1 MMLPRLRSILV
12 PALGL
17 LTLTAA
23 ISACRP
29 KITAPPEPPL
39 AVRLGDD
46 AFRLQDYE
54 AAIDDYQVYI
64 DSVEHGEYTPFVF
77 YQTALSWYRLEQYEQ
92 CLDVLDELSRRYPD
106 DHWVQADALEGDANY
121 KLDRRAAALIAWDQG
136 WTAAEPKERPEFRRR
151 IVNALREMDEGELA
165 EAREIV
171 ENPDV
176 LALVEHQSAIAGRRG
191 SSEPG
196 SFEREPRLAKA
207 APADAVS
214 TSDAD
219 ETHSE
224 AQLAKGTAPT
234 GTSAN
239 AVADQAD
246 SVADQAGSVAD
257 QADEVAR
264 LSDEVDVTGDQ
275 VFEAIRDTE
284 EAREQIH
291 EVDESTATFAPLAR
305 VEIPEPPFV
314 DRPVPEP
321 RKVIRVAPADEPV
334 AVAPA
339 PPPQAIIEE
348 RVGVDAPRV
357 PGESVALER
366 VGSPAPDADAI
377 HSDDA
382 KVACVLPLTGADRAV
397 GEAMLRGIR
406 LVFGEGNPQVIFRDT
421 GSDAEFARGLVA
433 ELGGDGD
440 VLVAIAPAAGGQ
452 ARSLASSAERASVP
466 LLLVSSSTVP
476 NTRYVRLV
484 PPGRTSDEL
493 TERYR
498 EKYGSAPD
506 SATAQAYE
514 AARLAQQ
521 ALQIAP
527 VPRQDVLSRLAGA
540 PDTRGDRRLGAAGGL
555 TAQPASAS

>member
-1 MMLPRLRSILV
+1 MMLPRLRSTLV
-12 PALGL
+12 PALGVL
-17 LTLTAA
+17 ALTVA
-23 ISACRP
+23 IPACHP

-64 DSVEHGEYTPFVF
+64 DSVDHGEYTPFVF

-92 CLDVLDELSRRYPD
+92 CLDVLSELSRRYPD
-106 DHWVQADALEGDANY
+106 EHWVQSDALQGDANY
-121 KLDRRAAALIAWDQG
+121 KLDRRAAALIAWDRG
-136 WTAAEPKERPEFRRR
+136 WIAAKPVERPEFRRR
-151 IVNALREMDEGELA
+151 IVNALREMDAGELA
-165 EAREIV
+165 QAREIV
-171 ENPDV
+171 EHPDV
-176 LALVEHQSAIAGRRG
+176 LALVEHQNAIADRRG
-191 SSEPG
+191 ASGPI
-196 SFEREPRLAKA
+196 ERETQLAKA
-207 APADAVS
+207 APAGAAY

-219 ETHSE
+219 ETQSE
-224 AQLAKGTAPT
+224 AKLAKGTAST

-239 AVADQAD
+239 GIADE
-246 SVADQAGSVAD
+246 AGSVAD

-275 VFEAIRDTE
+275 VFGAMRDTE
-284 EAREQIH
+284 EAKEQIH
-291 EVDESTATFAPLAR
+291 EVDQSTATFAPLAR

-321 RKVIRVAPADEPV
+321 RRVIRIAPADEPV

-339 PPPQAIIEE
+339 PPPGAIVEE

-357 PGESVALER
+357 PGESLALGR
-366 VGSPAPDADAI
+366 VGSSAMDADVV

-421 GSDAEFARGLVA
+421 GSNAEFARGLVA
-433 ELGGDGD
+433 ELGDDGD
-440 VLVAIAPAAGGQ
+440 VLVAITPAAGGA
-452 ARSLASSAERASVP
+452 ARALAGSAERAAVP
-466 LLLVSSSTVP
+466 LLLLSSSTVS
-476 NTRYVRLV
+476 NSRYVRLV

-498 EKYGSAPD
+498 EKYGSAPS

-521 ALQIAP
+521 ALQVAP

-540 PDTRGDRRLGAAGGL
+540 PGTQGDRRLGAAVGL
-555 TAQPASAS
+555 GSQLVSAS